1 MGLAGVAIGVGL
13 SWILLHGTAMAS
25 RRIRL
30 AAGERLSALCESV
43 GWCGLP
49 PRDQSR
55 QLAVVAIT
63 LMVGVWIVLP
73 TLVAISLAA

>member
-30 AAGERLSALCESV
+30 A
-43 GWCGLP
+43 
-49 PRDQSR
+49 
-55 QLAVVAIT
+55 VVAIT